1 VSSFR
6 FEDPWALL
14 LALGLMPLI
23 LFSLRRHATAS
34 LKYPTLDFLREMAGP
49 AEGFRHVPLAIRC
62 VLLLLLVFA
71 LARPQ
76 LGDRKTEILSEGVDI
91 VLAIDTS
98 GTMEALDFEAD
109 GEKATRL
116 AAVKKVVR
124 DFVGG
129 READRIGMIVFGT
142 HAFLQCPLTLDH
154 GVLLDFLERADIG
167 MAGDFTAIGSAIALS
182 SSRLRETPGKEKIII
197 LLTDGINN
205 RGRISPELA
214 ADIAAKLGV
223 KVYTIGVGSKG
234 KAPFMVRTVLG
245 TRLRYENVPLDEE
258 TLKKVAEKTGAQY
271 FRATDTEALAQI
283 YAEIDKMEKTEVKM
297 KEYTEYFEL
306 YPWLVIPALALAA
319 AEVTLRNTWLRRL
332 P

>member
-1 VSSFR
+1 MSSFR

-14 LALGLMPLI
+14 LALGLIPLI
-23 LFSLRRHATAS
+23 FFSMRRRATGS
-34 LKYPTLDFLREMAGP
+34 LKYPTLDILREMAGP
-49 AEGFRHVPLAIRC
+49 ADGFRHIPFAIRC
-62 VLLLLLVFA
+62 MLLLLLTVA

-76 LGDRKTEILSEGVDI
+76 LGNRKTEILSQGIDI

-98 GTMEALDFEAD
+98 GTMEALDFETD
-109 GEKATRL
+109 GKKVTRL
-116 AAVKKVVR
+116 AAVKGVVK
-124 DFVGG
+124 DFVDG
-129 READRIGMIVFGT
+129 READRIGMVVFGT

-167 MAGDFTAIGSAIALS
+167 MAGDYTAIGSAVALS
-182 SSRLRETPGKEKIII
+182 SSRLKDTPGKEKIII

-214 ADIAAKLGV
+214 ADIAAKLGI

-234 KAPFMVRTVLG
+234 SAPFLVRTVLG
-245 TRLRYENVPLDEE
+245 NRLRYENVPLDEE
-258 TLKKVAEKTGAQY
+258 TLKRVAEKTGAQY
-271 FRATDTEALAQI
+271 FRATDIKALEQI
-283 YAEIDKMEKTEVKM
+283 YSEIDKMEKTEVKM

-306 YPWLVIPALALAA
+306 FPWLVIPALAMAA